1 MVLTWSCPTPGG
13 PACDWAL
20 HHLVEI
26 VDAAYPADLPALAVK
41 RVRMMALAHHLQDT
55 MGDLCR
61 NEWQSQGGA
70 DCAQAVLIPQRLS
83 RLAIFYVRAFDVT
96 GTSAYGGYYL
106 HDFINHLGH
115 SYQYVRKRGFT
126 GLAELSNI
134 VLEHHHQDIGKPC
147 FWNAFISSRAC
158 MWRAVNDVRK
168 GPAPPS
174 NVWYC
179 MGKSVT

>member
-115 SYQYVRKRGFT
+115 SYQCVNGGSQDWQNSPTLFLNIITRTLGSHVSGT
-126 GLAELSNI
+126 PSSVAGLACGEL
-134 VLEHHHQDIGKPC
+134 
-147 FWNAFISSRAC
+147 
-158 MWRAVNDVRK
+158 
-168 GPAPPS
+168 
-174 NVWYC
+174 
-179 MGKSVT
+179 